1 MELKIKL
8 LSAEAKMPVRMTP
21 GSAGLDVFIPED
33 YWIPQGKW
41 ARVNLELALEPPE
54 GWCAL
59 IMGRSGLMKAKGIV
73 GQLGLIDSDYR
84 GEIGMVIMNH
94 GPNHCLLKKG
104 QRVGQLL
111 LIPKPM
117 FTLRKVMKLSDT
129 ERGSKGFGSTGK

>member
-33 YWIPQGKW
+33 CWILQGKW
-41 ARVNLELALEPPE
+41 TRVNLELALEPPE
-54 GWCAL
+54 GWCTL
-59 IMGRSGLMKAKGIV
+59 IMGRSGLMKSKGIV

-84 GEIGMVIMNH
+84 GEIGMVLMNH
-94 GPNHCLLKKG
+94 GPNHCLIKKG

-111 LIPKPM
+111 LIPSPM
-117 FTLRKVMKLSDT
+117 FTLRRVMNLSDT